1 MRPSA
6 LLSILPLVAAA
17 GCAAPG
23 PYPSLAPREAER
35 LYASG
40 DPVRV
45 APDAPD
51 RAGLASRIAALLAE
65 GRSGNAR
72 FEEALGSARSL
83 ASRAGSPGSESW
95 IAAQQALSRA
105 EAARAATV
113 GALADLDALAVEE
126 ARKAPLSPGDY
137 RRLVEGTAALQAI
150 ADRQHDQLAR
160 LQGALSR

>member
-1 MRPSA
+1 MRPPA
-6 LLSILPLVAAA
+6 LLPTLLLLAAA

-23 PYPSLAPREAER
+23 PYPSLATREGER

-51 RAGLASRIAALLAE
+51 RPGLASRIASLLAE

-72 FEEALGSARSL
+72 FEEAVGSARSL
-83 ASRAGSPGSESW
+83 ASRAGPPGSESW
-95 IAAQQALSRA
+95 IAAQQALSRT

-113 GALADLDALAVEE
+113 RALADLDALAVEE
-126 ARKAPLSPGDY
+126 AREAPLSPGDY
-137 RRLVEGTAALQAI
+137 RRLIEGTAALQTI
-150 ADRQHDQLAR
+150 ADRQHDELAR
-160 LQGALSR
+160 LQGILSR